1 MVDRDLLLHE
11 NRVKA
16 NLVVTK
22 CMRYI
27 LIVLFVFWGA
37 NTVGLFGMDI
47 TAVTLCCAS
56 CGIIMLVPTLV
67 INVLNIQHRI
77 VNYIVILCTVLTVG
91 LLTTFMSYYVYPLL
105 LFPLFIAS
113 MYSDRRL
120 VIFAAVSNCI
130 VAVISSVLGI
140 YVSLTESTVMRVYDF
155 KDALIFNAIPSVAIV
170 AGMSII
176 AFFIVDR
183 NSQMLNQAIDGKLEL
198 QANQKEL
205 IYAFAEISENK
216 SKYTGEH
223 IKRVAEYMKVLG
235 RAAGFTEEYVEKLS
249 TASMMHDIGKLMI
262 PEEILDK
269 PSKLTD
275 EEYAIMKNHVF
286 YGEAL
291 LHNTTGDIMNMSRV
305 IALQH
310 HERWDGTGYLGMKGT
325 QIAFIAR
332 LMAVADVFDALMSTR
347 YYKEGWNIDEAY
359 KEIVK
364 CSGTHFD
371 PDVVQMFVEHFD
383 EFKKIVEDIPDQQ
396 IY

>member
-27 LIVLFVFWGA
+27 LIVLFIFWGA
-37 NTVGLFGMDI
+37 NTVGLFGMDV

-130 VAVISSVLGI
+130 VAVISSVLGS

>member
-1 MVDRDLLLHE
+1 MIDRDKLLHE

-16 NLVVTK
+16 NLIVTK
-22 CMRYI
+22 CMRII
-27 LIVLFVFWGA
+27 LIILLIIWGA
-37 NTVGLFGMDI
+37 NTLGLFGMDV
-47 TAVTLCCAS
+47 TSVTLCFAS
-56 CGIIMLVPTLV
+56 CGLIMLTPTLF
-67 INVLNIQHRI
+67 IDVLNVQHKI
-77 VNYIVILCTVLTVG
+77 VNYIVVFCTVLTVG
-91 LLTTFMSYYVYPLL
+91 VLATFMSFYVYPLM

-113 MYSDRRL
+113 MYCDRAL

-130 VAVISSVLGI
+130 MTVISSILGI
-140 YVSLTESTVMRVYDF
+140 YVSLTESTFVNACDV
-155 KDALIFNAIPSVAIV
+155 KDALILIALPSVCIV
-170 AGMSII
+170 AGMSVI

-183 NSQMLNQAIDGKLEL
+183 NSKMLNEAIEGKLEL
-198 QANQKEL
+198 QHNQKEL

-216 SKYTGEH
+216 SKFTGEH

-235 RAAGFTEEYVEKLS
+235 RASGFTEEYIEKLS

-262 PEEILDK
+262 SEDILDK
-269 PSKLTD
+269 PAKLTD
-275 EEYAIMKNHVF
+275 EEYAIMKNHVL

-291 LHNTTGDIMNMSRV
+291 LHNTTGDIMNMSRT

-310 HERWDGTGYLGMKGT
+310 HEKWDGTGYLGMKGT
-325 QIAFIAR
+325 DIAYIAR
-332 LMAVADVFDALMSTR
+332 LMAVADVFDALMSKR
-347 YYKEGWNIDEAY
+347 YYKDGWNIDEAY

-371 PDVVQMFVEHFD
+371 PDVVQLFVDNFD